1 MRRLFVFVAT
11 TAMLAGLLAAVQ
23 RPEPVREIAVAATN
37 AIGAI
42 QPRVSPDGQTI
53 AVSYQGA
60 LWTLPRAGGAMT
72 RLTSESGYDIEPA
85 WSPDGTRI
93 AFVNSLRFGNGDLR
107 IITRD
112 GQDVPLKKRIEVLG
126 TVLYQKVEWLDDERL
141 LGVLKVDGHSLE
153 YGWVNLSTGETKTLA
168 PSSNWGRFAT
178 SADGKWLAFTT
189 TLDQPGQQTGND
201 GISADVWRVPTSG
214 GEPEKLF
221 RFSSRVHDLCWSAD
235 GAGLFVVSE
244 LGGGQAH
251 NDVWFVPK
259 SEPLARMRKLTFGQA
274 DEERPSVS
282 RDGRWLVFTDN
293 QRGPTSLVARDLT
306 DGADH
311 AVHVERLEFRRPT
324 GRVKIQVTDRG
335 QPATA
340 RLSVVQA
347 DGKLSAPPGS
357 LYRLLNDVGHFYC
370 EHSAEWTLPA
380 GKYKVRAFHGLEFRP
395 LTREFEVA
403 RNGVTDVAIELDRWT
418 DPASLGWYS
427 GENHIHANYG
437 YGQWYNS
444 PATMLAQCA
453 GEGLRVCNFVVAN
466 SDTDG
471 IFDREH
477 FRGRLDP
484 LSTDETLLYWNQE
497 FRSTIWG
504 HMTLVNLKQLVEPIM
519 TGFKETTNPW
529 DIPTNSDIAD
539 QTHWQDGLVN
549 YTHVAQNPDDPYQ
562 NPYTGK
568 GIPVDVALGKIDTL
582 DLNASYAGTVV
593 LWHRLLNC
601 GFRLPASAGTDVF
614 LNRVTSRLPGGD
626 RVYVKLD
633 GPLTYD
639 KWIDGLRAGR
649 SFVTNGPM
657 LEFSIGPHHLGDSIK
672 LDKPRELTI
681 VAKAQSHFPMAKVE
695 VLYNGEVVASV
706 PLSDSQQ
713 QAMLEKS
720 LKLDRSGWLAL
731 RASGPGHLD
740 HPVGSLDAHTSPI
753 YVEVA
758 GSPAGAR
765 ADAEIFLKWIDRLSL
780 AMRLRDRIP
789 NDELRKHVQNQLE
802 AARSIYTKIVET
814 GR

>member
-1 MRRLFVFVAT
+1 M
-11 TAMLAGLLAAVQ
+11 
-23 RPEPVREIAVAATN
+23 
-37 AIGAI
+37 
-42 QPRVSPDGQTI
+42 
-53 AVSYQGA
+53 
-60 LWTLPRAGGAMT
+60 
-72 RLTSESGYDIEPA
+72 
-85 WSPDGTRI
+85 
-93 AFVNSLRFGNGDLR
+93 
-107 IITRD
+107 
-112 GQDVPLKKRIEVLG
+112 
-126 TVLYQKVEWLDDERL
+126 
-141 LGVLKVDGHSLE
+141 
-153 YGWVNLSTGETKTLA
+153 
-168 PSSNWGRFAT
+168 
-178 SADGKWLAFTT
+178 
-189 TLDQPGQQTGND
+189 
-201 GISADVWRVPTSG
+201 
-214 GEPEKLF
+214 F
-221 RFSSRVHDLCWSAD
+221 RFPSRVHDLCWATD

-251 NDVWFVPK
+251 NDIWFVPN

-306 DGADH
+306 DGSDH
-311 AVHVERLEFRRPT
+311 AVRVERLEFGRPT
-324 GRVKIQVTDRG
+324 GRVKIQVTDHG

-380 GKYKVRAFHGLEFRP
+380 GKYKVRAFHGLEFRA

-403 RNGVTDVAIELDRWT
+403 ANGVTDLTLELDRWT
-418 DPASLGWYS
+418 DPASRGWYS

-484 LSTDETLLYWNQE
+484 LSTDETLLFWNQE

-504 HMTLVNLKQLVEPIM
+504 HITLVNLKQLVEPIM

-539 QTHWQDGLVN
+539 RTHWQEGLVN
-549 YTHVAQNPDDPYQ
+549 YTHVAQNPDD
-562 NPYTGK
+562 PYTGK

-614 LNRVTSRLPGGD
+614 LNRVTSHLPGGD
-626 RVYVKLD
+626 RVYIKLD

-639 KWIDGLRAGR
+639 KWTDGLRAGR

-657 LEFSIGPHHLGDSIK
+657 LEFSIGPHQLGDTIK
-672 LDKPRELTI
+672 LDVARDFT
-681 VAKAQSHFPMAKVE
+681 VNAKAQSHFPMAKVE
-695 VLYNGEVVASV
+695 VIYNGEVVATV
-706 PLSDSQQ
+706 PLSDSKQ
-713 QAMLEKS
+713 QATLEKS
-720 LKLDRSGWLAL
+720 IKLDRSGWLAL

-740 HPVGSLDAHTSPI
+740 HPVGSVDAHTSPI
-753 YVEVA
+753 YVQVA

-765 ADAEIFLKWIDRLSL
+765 ADAEIFLKRIDRLSL
-780 AMRLRDRIP
+780 ALRLRDRVP
-789 NDELRKHVQNQLE
+789 NDELRKHVQDQLE
-802 AARSIYTKIVET
+802 AARAVYLKIAET